1 MKIKF
6 RTWFGLIYKNIKKAV
21 KETDKLFLL
30 LCLFLS
36 AIGSVMVSS
45 ATHRT
50 AENGALLSR
59 DAKVMVLAL
68 ALGVVACLVISF
80 IDYDIILKLWPV
92 IALGSLFLMLL
103 LIPFGS
109 APSGRSDARSWL
121 KITSRLYLQ
130 PSEILKIGFIITFSK
145 HLNYLK
151 SDLSSVKNVLF
162 LCIHAMIPIAL
173 VVYTGDMGSALIFIM
188 MFVGM
193 MFIAGVHWLYFP
205 LGVVAVGAALPIV
218 WYKVFDNIQRN
229 RILALIDPQSY
240 SDEIYQQQQ
249 ASNAISEGG
258 FFGTGLFKGP
268 YTQSGLVPE
277 SSNDMIF
284 SVICEETGLIG
295 AFVVL
300 LLFALLAIRIIYVG
314 KRSNN
319 YAASMICYG
328 VMFMIVA
335 QVVINIGM
343 CLKLLPVIGITLPFI
358 SSGGSSVVSLY
369 LAVGLVLSV
378 YRSSGTI
385 NYDNDYRFDRIAR
398 QI

>member
-1 MKIKF
+1 M
-6 RTWFGLIYKNIKKAV
+6 IYKHLKKAF

-30 LCLFLS
+30 LCLCLS
-36 AIGSVMVSS
+36 AVGTVMVSS

-50 AENGALLSR
+50 ADGALLSR

-68 ALGVVACLVISF
+68 VLGVAACLVISF
-80 IDYDIILKLWPV
+80 VDYDLILKLWPV
-92 IALGSLFLMLL
+92 IAAGSLFLMLL
-103 LIPFGS
+103 LIPFGE
-109 APSGRSDARSWL
+109 APSGREDARSWL
-121 KITSRLYLQ
+121 RITSSLYLQ

-145 HLNYLK
+145 HLSLLK
-151 SDLSSVKNVLF
+151 NDLSSVKNVFF
-162 LCIHAMIPIAL
+162 LCVHAMIPIAL
-173 VVYTGDMGSALIFIM
+173 VVYTGDMGSALIFM
-188 MFVGM
+188 LMFVGM
-193 MFIAGVHWLYFP
+193 MFIAGVHWAYFP
-205 LGVVAVGAALPIV
+205 LGIAAVAAALPLV

-240 SDEIYQQQQ
+240 PNEIYQQQQ
-249 ASNAISEGG
+249 AGNAIREGG
-258 FFGTGLFKGP
+258 FFGAGLFKGA
-268 YTQSGLVPE
+268 YTQSGSVPE
-277 SSNDMIF
+277 SANDMIF

-314 KRSNN
+314 KRANN

-328 VMFMIVA
+328 VMFMIIA
-335 QVVINIGM
+335 QVAINIGM

-358 SSGGSSVVSLY
+358 SAGGSSVVSLY

-385 NYDNDYRFDRIAR
+385 SYDNDYRFDRIAR

>member
-1 MKIKF
+1 M
-6 RTWFGLIYKNIKKAV
+6 IYKHLKKAF

-36 AIGSVMVSS
+36 AVGTVMVSS

-50 AENGALLSR
+50 ADGALLSR

-68 ALGVVACLVISF
+68 VLGVAACLVISF
-80 IDYDIILKLWPV
+80 IDYDLILKLWPV
-92 IALGSLFLMLL
+92 IAAGSLFLMLL
-103 LIPFGS
+103 LIPFGE
-109 APSGRSDARSWL
+109 APSGREDARSWL
-121 KITSRLYLQ
+121 RITSSLYLQ

-145 HLNYLK
+145 HLSLLK
-151 SDLSSVKNVLF
+151 NDLSSVKNVLF

-173 VVYTGDMGSALIFIM
+173 VVYTGDMGSALIFM
-188 MFVGM
+188 LMFVGM
-193 MFIAGVHWLYFP
+193 MFIAGVHWAYFP
-205 LGVVAVGAALPIV
+205 LGIAAVAAALPLV

-240 SDEIYQQQQ
+240 PNEIYQQQQ
-249 ASNAISEGG
+249 AGNAIREGG
-258 FFGTGLFKGP
+258 FFGAGLFKGA
-268 YTQSGLVPE
+268 YTQSGSVPE
-277 SSNDMIF
+277 SANDMIF

-314 KRSNN
+314 KRANN

-328 VMFMIVA
+328 VMFMIIA
-335 QVVINIGM
+335 QVAINIGM

-358 SSGGSSVVSLY
+358 SAGGSSVVSLY

-385 NYDNDYRFDRIAR
+385 SYDNDYRFDRIAR

>member
-1 MKIKF
+1 M
-6 RTWFGLIYKNIKKAV
+6 IYKHLKKAF

-30 LCLFLS
+30 LCLCLS
-36 AIGSVMVSS
+36 AVGTVMVSS

-50 AENGALLSR
+50 ADGALLSR

-68 ALGVVACLVISF
+68 ALGVAACLVISF
-80 IDYDIILKLWPV
+80 VDYDLILKLWPV
-92 IALGSLFLMLL
+92 IAAGSLFLMLL
-103 LIPFGS
+103 LIPFGE
-109 APSGRSDARSWL
+109 APSGREDARSWL
-121 KITSRLYLQ
+121 RITSSLYLQ

-145 HLNYLK
+145 HLSLLK
-151 SDLSSVKNVLF
+151 NDLSSVKNVLF

-173 VVYTGDMGSALIFIM
+173 VVYTGDMGSALIFM
-188 MFVGM
+188 LMFVGM
-193 MFIAGVHWLYFP
+193 MFIAGVHWAYFP
-205 LGVVAVGAALPIV
+205 LGIAAVAAALPLV

-240 SDEIYQQQQ
+240 PNEIYQQQQ
-249 ASNAISEGG
+249 AGNAIREGG
-258 FFGTGLFKGP
+258 FFGTGLFKGA
-268 YTQSGLVPE
+268 YTQSGSVPE
-277 SSNDMIF
+277 SANDMIF

-314 KRSNN
+314 RRSNN

-328 VMFMIVA
+328 VMFMIIA
-335 QVVINIGM
+335 QVAINIGM

-358 SSGGSSVVSLY
+358 SAGGSSVVSLY

-385 NYDNDYRFDRIAR
+385 SYDNDYRFDRIAR
-398 QI
+398 QV

>member
-1 MKIKF
+1 M
-6 RTWFGLIYKNIKKAV
+6 IYKHLKKAF

-30 LCLFLS
+30 LCLCLS
-36 AIGSVMVSS
+36 AVGTVMVSS

-50 AENGALLSR
+50 ADGALLSR

-68 ALGVVACLVISF
+68 ALGVAACLVISF
-80 IDYDIILKLWPV
+80 VDYDLILKLWPV
-92 IALGSLFLMLL
+92 IAAGSLFLMLL
-103 LIPFGS
+103 LIPFGE
-109 APSGRSDARSWL
+109 APSGREDARSWL
-121 KITSRLYLQ
+121 RITSSLYLQ

-145 HLNYLK
+145 HLSLLK
-151 SDLSSVKNVLF
+151 NDLSSVKNVLF

-173 VVYTGDMGSALIFIM
+173 VVYTGDMGSALIFM
-188 MFVGM
+188 LMFVGM
-193 MFIAGVHWLYFP
+193 MFIAGVHWAYFP
-205 LGVVAVGAALPIV
+205 LGIAAVAAALPLV

-240 SDEIYQQQQ
+240 PNEIYQQQQ
-249 ASNAISEGG
+249 AGNAIREGG
-258 FFGTGLFKGP
+258 FFGAGLFKGA
-268 YTQSGLVPE
+268 YTQSGSVPE
-277 SSNDMIF
+277 SANDMIF

-314 KRSNN
+314 KRANN

-328 VMFMIVA
+328 VMFMIIA
-335 QVVINIGM
+335 QVAVNIGM

-358 SSGGSSVVSLY
+358 SAGGSSVVSLY

-385 NYDNDYRFDRIAR
+385 SYDNDYRFDRIAR
-398 QI
+398 QV

>member
-1 MKIKF
+1 M
-6 RTWFGLIYKNIKKAV
+6 IYKHLKKAF

-36 AIGSVMVSS
+36 AVGTVMVSS

-50 AENGALLSR
+50 ADGALLSR

-68 ALGVVACLVISF
+68 ALGVAACLVISF
-80 IDYDIILKLWPV
+80 VDYDLILKLWPV
-92 IALGSLFLMLL
+92 IAAGSLFLMLL
-103 LIPFGS
+103 LIPFGE
-109 APSGRSDARSWL
+109 APSGREDARSWL
-121 KITSRLYLQ
+121 RITSSLYLQ

-145 HLNYLK
+145 HLSLLK
-151 SDLSSVKNVLF
+151 NDLSSVKNVFF
-162 LCIHAMIPIAL
+162 LCVHAMIPIAL
-173 VVYTGDMGSALIFIM
+173 VVYTGDMGSALIFM
-188 MFVGM
+188 LMFVGM
-193 MFIAGVHWLYFP
+193 MFIAGVHWAYFP
-205 LGVVAVGAALPIV
+205 LGIAAVAAALPLV

-240 SDEIYQQQQ
+240 PNEIYQQQQ
-249 ASNAISEGG
+249 AGNAIREGG
-258 FFGTGLFKGP
+258 FFGTGLFKGA
-268 YTQSGLVPE
+268 YTQSGSVPE
-277 SSNDMIF
+277 SANDMIF

-314 KRSNN
+314 KRANN

-328 VMFMIVA
+328 VMFMIIA
-335 QVVINIGM
+335 QVAVNIGM

-358 SSGGSSVVSLY
+358 SAGGSSVVSLY

-385 NYDNDYRFDRIAR
+385 SYDNDYRFDRIAR

>member
-1 MKIKF
+1 M
-6 RTWFGLIYKNIKKAV
+6 IYKHLKKAF

-30 LCLFLS
+30 LCLCLS
-36 AIGSVMVSS
+36 AVGTVMVSS

-50 AENGALLSR
+50 ADGALLSR

-68 ALGVVACLVISF
+68 ALGVAACLVISF
-80 IDYDIILKLWPV
+80 VDYDLILKLWPV
-92 IALGSLFLMLL
+92 IAAGSLFLMLL
-103 LIPFGS
+103 LIPFGE
-109 APSGRSDARSWL
+109 APSGREDARSWL
-121 KITSRLYLQ
+121 RITSSLYLQ

-145 HLNYLK
+145 HLSLLK
-151 SDLSSVKNVLF
+151 NDLSSVKNVFF
-162 LCIHAMIPIAL
+162 LCVHAMIPIAL
-173 VVYTGDMGSALIFIM
+173 VVYTGDMGSALIFM
-188 MFVGM
+188 LMFVGM
-193 MFIAGVHWLYFP
+193 MFIAGVHWAYFP
-205 LGVVAVGAALPIV
+205 LGIAAVAAALPLV

-240 SDEIYQQQQ
+240 PNEIYQQQQ
-249 ASNAISEGG
+249 AGNAIREGG
-258 FFGTGLFKGP
+258 FFGAGLFKGA
-268 YTQSGLVPE
+268 YTQSGSVPE
-277 SSNDMIF
+277 SANDMIF

-314 KRSNN
+314 RRSNN

-328 VMFMIVA
+328 VMFMIIA
-335 QVVINIGM
+335 QVAINIGM

-358 SSGGSSVVSLY
+358 SAGGSSVVSLY

-385 NYDNDYRFDRIAR
+385 SYDNDYRFDRIAR

>member
-1 MKIKF
+1 M
-6 RTWFGLIYKNIKKAV
+6 

-30 LCLFLS
+30 LCLLLS
-36 AIGSVMVSS
+36 AVGTVMVAS

-50 AENGALLSR
+50 ADGALLSR

-68 ALGVVACLVISF
+68 MLGLAACMVISF

-92 IALGSLFLMLL
+92 IAAGSLFLMLL
-103 LIPFGS
+103 LIPFGVT
-109 APSGRSDARSWL
+109 PSGRDDARSWL
-121 KITSRLYLQ
+121 KVGSLFLQ

-145 HLNYLK
+145 HLTYLK
-151 SDLSSVKNVLF
+151 NDLSSVKNVFF
-162 LCIHAMIPIAL
+162 LCVHAMIPIAL
-173 VVYTGDMGSALIFIM
+173 VVYTGDMGSALIFMM

-193 MFIAGVHWLYFP
+193 MFISGVHWLYFP

-218 WYKVFDNIQRN
+218 WYKIFDNIQRN

-240 SDEIYQQQQ
+240 PNEIYQQQQ
-249 ASNAISEGG
+249 ASNAIREGG

-268 YTQSGLVPE
+268 YTQSGSVPE
-277 SSNDMIF
+277 SANDMIF
-284 SVICEETGLIG
+284 SAICEETGLIG

-300 LLFALLAIRIIYVG
+300 LLFALLAIRIVYVG

-328 VMFMIVA
+328 VMFMIIA
-335 QVVINIGM
+335 QVVVNIGM

-358 SSGGSSVVSLY
+358 SAGGSSVISLY

-385 NYDNDYRFDRIAR
+385 GYDNDYRFDRIAR
-398 QI
+398 QV

>member
-1 MKIKF
+1 M
-6 RTWFGLIYKNIKKAV
+6 IYKHLKKAF

-36 AIGSVMVSS
+36 AVGTVMVSS

-50 AENGALLSR
+50 ADGALLSR

-68 ALGVVACLVISF
+68 ALGVAACLVISF
-80 IDYDIILKLWPV
+80 VDYDLILKLWPV
-92 IALGSLFLMLL
+92 IAAGSLFLMLL
-103 LIPFGS
+103 LIPFGE
-109 APSGRSDARSWL
+109 APSGREDARSWL
-121 KITSRLYLQ
+121 RITSSLYLQ

-145 HLNYLK
+145 HLSLLK
-151 SDLSSVKNVLF
+151 NDLSSVKNVLF

-173 VVYTGDMGSALIFIM
+173 VVYTGDMGSALIFM
-188 MFVGM
+188 LMFVGM
-193 MFIAGVHWLYFP
+193 MFIAGVHWAYFP
-205 LGVVAVGAALPIV
+205 LGIAAVAAALPLV

-240 SDEIYQQQQ
+240 PNEIYQQQQ
-249 ASNAISEGG
+249 AGNAIREGG
-258 FFGTGLFKGP
+258 FFGTGLFKGA
-268 YTQSGLVPE
+268 YTQSGSVPE
-277 SSNDMIF
+277 SANDMIF

-314 KRSNN
+314 KRANN

-328 VMFMIVA
+328 VMFMIIA
-335 QVVINIGM
+335 QVAVNIGM

-358 SSGGSSVVSLY
+358 SAGGSSVVSLY

-385 NYDNDYRFDRIAR
+385 SYDNDYRFDRIAR

>member
-1 MKIKF
+1 
-6 RTWFGLIYKNIKKAV
+6 
-21 KETDKLFLL
+21 
-30 LCLFLS
+30 
-36 AIGSVMVSS
+36 MVSS

-50 AENGALLSR
+50 ADGALLSR

-68 ALGVVACLVISF
+68 VLGVAACLVISF
-80 IDYDIILKLWPV
+80 IDYDLILKLWPV
-92 IALGSLFLMLL
+92 VAAGSLFLMLL
-103 LIPFGS
+103 LIPFGE
-109 APSGRSDARSWL
+109 APSGREDARSWL
-121 KITSRLYLQ
+121 RITSSLYLQ

-145 HLNYLK
+145 HLSLFKN
-151 SDLSSVKNVLF
+151 DLSSVKNVFF

-173 VVYTGDMGSALIFIM
+173 VVYTGDMGSALIFM
-188 MFVGM
+188 LMFVGM
-193 MFIAGVHWLYFP
+193 MFIAGVHWAYFP
-205 LGVVAVGAALPIV
+205 LGIAAVAAALPLV

-240 SDEIYQQQQ
+240 PNEIYQQQQ
-249 ASNAISEGG
+249 AGNAIREGG
-258 FFGTGLFKGP
+258 FFGAGLFKGA
-268 YTQSGLVPE
+268 YTQSGSVPE
-277 SSNDMIF
+277 SANDMIF

-314 KRSNN
+314 KRANN

-328 VMFMIVA
+328 VMFMIIA
-335 QVVINIGM
+335 QVAINIGM

-358 SSGGSSVVSLY
+358 SAGGSSVVSLY

-385 NYDNDYRFDRIAR
+385 SYDNDYRFDRIAR

>member
-1 MKIKF
+1 M
-6 RTWFGLIYKNIKKAV
+6 IYKHLKKAF

-30 LCLFLS
+30 LCLCLS
-36 AIGSVMVSS
+36 AVGTVMVSS

-50 AENGALLSR
+50 ADGALLSR

-68 ALGVVACLVISF
+68 ALGVAACLVISF
-80 IDYDIILKLWPV
+80 VDYDLILKLWPV
-92 IALGSLFLMLL
+92 IAAGSLFLMLL
-103 LIPFGS
+103 LIPFGE
-109 APSGRSDARSWL
+109 APSGREDARSWL
-121 KITSRLYLQ
+121 RITSSLYLQ

-145 HLNYLK
+145 HLSLLK
-151 SDLSSVKNVLF
+151 NDLSSVKNVFF

-173 VVYTGDMGSALIFIM
+173 VVYTGDMGSALIFM
-188 MFVGM
+188 LMFVGM
-193 MFIAGVHWLYFP
+193 MFIAGVHWAYFP
-205 LGVVAVGAALPIV
+205 LGIAAVAAALPLV

-240 SDEIYQQQQ
+240 PNEIYQQQQ
-249 ASNAISEGG
+249 AGNAIREGG
-258 FFGTGLFKGP
+258 FFGAGLFKGA
-268 YTQSGLVPE
+268 YTQSGSVPE
-277 SSNDMIF
+277 SANDMIF

-314 KRSNN
+314 KRANN

-328 VMFMIVA
+328 VMFMIIA
-335 QVVINIGM
+335 QVAINIGM

-358 SSGGSSVVSLY
+358 SAGGSSVVSLY

-385 NYDNDYRFDRIAR
+385 SYDNDYRFDRIAR

>member
-1 MKIKF
+1 M
-6 RTWFGLIYKNIKKAV
+6 IYKHLKKAF

-30 LCLFLS
+30 LCLCLS
-36 AIGSVMVSS
+36 AVGTVMVSS

-50 AENGALLSR
+50 ADGALLSR

-68 ALGVVACLVISF
+68 ALGVAACLVISF
-80 IDYDIILKLWPV
+80 VDYDLILKLWPV
-92 IALGSLFLMLL
+92 IAAGSLFLMLL
-103 LIPFGS
+103 LIPFGE
-109 APSGRSDARSWL
+109 APSGREDARSWL
-121 KITSRLYLQ
+121 RITSSLYLQ

-145 HLNYLK
+145 HLSLLK
-151 SDLSSVKNVLF
+151 NDLSSVKNVLF

-173 VVYTGDMGSALIFIM
+173 VVYTGDMGSALIFM
-188 MFVGM
+188 LMFVGM
-193 MFIAGVHWLYFP
+193 MFIAGVHWAYFP
-205 LGVVAVGAALPIV
+205 RGIAAVAAALPLV

-240 SDEIYQQQQ
+240 PNEIYQQQQ
-249 ASNAISEGG
+249 AGNAIREGG
-258 FFGTGLFKGP
+258 FFGTGLFKGA
-268 YTQSGLVPE
+268 YTRSGSVPE
-277 SSNDMIF
+277 SANDMIF

-314 KRSNN
+314 RRSNN

-328 VMFMIVA
+328 VMFMIIA
-335 QVVINIGM
+335 QVAVNIGM

-358 SSGGSSVVSLY
+358 SAGGSSVVSLY

-385 NYDNDYRFDRIAR
+385 SYDNDYRFDRIAR
-398 QI
+398 QV

>member
-1 MKIKF
+1 M
-6 RTWFGLIYKNIKKAV
+6 IYKHLKKAF

-36 AIGSVMVSS
+36 AVGTVMVSS

-50 AENGALLSR
+50 ADGALLSR

-68 ALGVVACLVISF
+68 VLGVAACLVISF
-80 IDYDIILKLWPV
+80 IDYDLILKLWPV
-92 IALGSLFLMLL
+92 IAAGSLFLMLL
-103 LIPFGS
+103 LIPFGE
-109 APSGRSDARSWL
+109 APSGREDARSWL
-121 KITSRLYLQ
+121 RITSSLYLQ

-145 HLNYLK
+145 HLSLLK
-151 SDLSSVKNVLF
+151 NDLSSVKNVFF
-162 LCIHAMIPIAL
+162 LCVHAMIPIAL
-173 VVYTGDMGSALIFIM
+173 VVYTGDMGSALIFM
-188 MFVGM
+188 LMFVGM
-193 MFIAGVHWLYFP
+193 MFIAGVHWAYFP
-205 LGVVAVGAALPIV
+205 LGIAAVAAALPLV

-240 SDEIYQQQQ
+240 PNEIYQQQQ
-249 ASNAISEGG
+249 AGNAIREGG
-258 FFGTGLFKGP
+258 FFGAGLFKGA
-268 YTQSGLVPE
+268 YTQSGSVPE
-277 SSNDMIF
+277 SANDMIF

-314 KRSNN
+314 KRANN

-328 VMFMIVA
+328 IMFMIIA
-335 QVVINIGM
+335 QVAVNIGM

-358 SSGGSSVVSLY
+358 SAGGSSVVSLY

-385 NYDNDYRFDRIAR
+385 SYDNDYRFDRIAR

>member
-1 MKIKF
+1 M
-6 RTWFGLIYKNIKKAV
+6 IYKNIKKAV

-36 AIGSVMVSS
+36 AIGTVMVSS

-50 AENGALLSR
+50 AENGAFLSR
-59 DAKVMVLAL
+59 DAKVMILAL
-68 ALGVVACLVISF
+68 ILGVAACLVISF

-92 IALGSLFLMLL
+92 IAAGSLFLMLL

-121 KITSRLYLQ
+121 KITKSLYLQ

-258 FFGTGLFKGP
+258 FFGTGLFKGT

-319 YAASMICYG
+319 YSASMICYG
-328 VMFMIVA
+328 VMFMIIA

-385 NYDNDYRFDRIAR
+385 NYDDDYRFDRIAR

>member
-1 MKIKF
+1 M
-6 RTWFGLIYKNIKKAV
+6 IYKHLKKAF

-36 AIGSVMVSS
+36 AVGTVMVSS

-50 AENGALLSR
+50 ADGALLSR

-68 ALGVVACLVISF
+68 VLGVAACLVISF
-80 IDYDIILKLWPV
+80 IDYDLILKLWPV
-92 IALGSLFLMLL
+92 IAAGSLFLMLL
-103 LIPFGS
+103 LIPFGE
-109 APSGRSDARSWL
+109 APSGREDARSWL
-121 KITSRLYLQ
+121 RITSSLYLQ

-145 HLNYLK
+145 HLSLLK
-151 SDLSSVKNVLF
+151 NDLSSVKNVFF

-173 VVYTGDMGSALIFIM
+173 VVYTGDMGSALIFM
-188 MFVGM
+188 LMFVGM
-193 MFIAGVHWLYFP
+193 MFIAGVHWAYFP
-205 LGVVAVGAALPIV
+205 LGIAAVAAALPLV

-240 SDEIYQQQQ
+240 PNEIYQQQQ
-249 ASNAISEGG
+249 AGNAIREGG
-258 FFGTGLFKGP
+258 FFGAGLFKGA
-268 YTQSGLVPE
+268 YTQSGSVPE
-277 SSNDMIF
+277 SANDMIF

-314 KRSNN
+314 KRANN

-328 VMFMIVA
+328 VMFMIIA
-335 QVVINIGM
+335 QVAVNIGM

-358 SSGGSSVVSLY
+358 SAGGSSVVSLY

-385 NYDNDYRFDRIAR
+385 SYDNDYRFDRIAR
-398 QI
+398 QV

>member
-1 MKIKF
+1 M
-6 RTWFGLIYKNIKKAV
+6 IYKHLKKAF

-30 LCLFLS
+30 LCLCLS
-36 AIGSVMVSS
+36 AVGTVMVSS

-50 AENGALLSR
+50 ADGALLSR

-68 ALGVVACLVISF
+68 VLGVAACLVISF
-80 IDYDIILKLWPV
+80 IDYDLILKLWPV
-92 IALGSLFLMLL
+92 VAAGSLFLMLL
-103 LIPFGS
+103 LIPFGE
-109 APSGRSDARSWL
+109 APSGREDARSWL
-121 KITSRLYLQ
+121 RITSSLYLQ

-145 HLNYLK
+145 HLSLFKN
-151 SDLSSVKNVLF
+151 DLSSVKNVFF

-173 VVYTGDMGSALIFIM
+173 VVYTGDMGSALIFM
-188 MFVGM
+188 LMFVGM
-193 MFIAGVHWLYFP
+193 MFIAGMHWAYFP
-205 LGVVAVGAALPIV
+205 LGIAAVAAALPLV

-240 SDEIYQQQQ
+240 PNEIYQQQQ
-249 ASNAISEGG
+249 AGNAIREGG
-258 FFGTGLFKGP
+258 FFGAGLFKGA
-268 YTQSGLVPE
+268 YTQSGSVPE
-277 SSNDMIF
+277 SANDMIF

-328 VMFMIVA
+328 IMFMIIA
-335 QVVINIGM
+335 QVAVNIGM

-358 SSGGSSVVSLY
+358 SAGGSSVVSLY

-378 YRSSGTI
+378 YRSSGAI
-385 NYDNDYRFDRIAR
+385 SYDNDYRFDRIAR

>member
-1 MKIKF
+1 M
-6 RTWFGLIYKNIKKAV
+6 IYKHLKKAF

-30 LCLFLS
+30 LCLCLS
-36 AIGSVMVSS
+36 AVGTVMVSS

-50 AENGALLSR
+50 ADGALLSR

-68 ALGVVACLVISF
+68 ALGVAACLVISF
-80 IDYDIILKLWPV
+80 VDYDLILKLWPV
-92 IALGSLFLMLL
+92 IAAGSLFLMLL
-103 LIPFGS
+103 LIPFGE
-109 APSGRSDARSWL
+109 APSGREDARSWL
-121 KITSRLYLQ
+121 RITSSLYLQ

-145 HLNYLK
+145 HLSLLK
-151 SDLSSVKNVLF
+151 NDLSSVKNVLF

-173 VVYTGDMGSALIFIM
+173 VVYTGDMGSALIFM
-188 MFVGM
+188 LMFVGM
-193 MFIAGVHWLYFP
+193 MFIAGVHWAYFP
-205 LGVVAVGAALPIV
+205 LGIAAVAAALPLV

-240 SDEIYQQQQ
+240 PNEIYQQQQ
-249 ASNAISEGG
+249 AGNAIREGG
-258 FFGTGLFKGP
+258 FFGTGLFKGA
-268 YTQSGLVPE
+268 YTQSGSVPE
-277 SSNDMIF
+277 SANDMIF

-300 LLFALLAIRIIYVG
+300 LLFALIAIRIIYVG
-314 KRSNN
+314 RRSNN

-328 VMFMIVA
+328 VMFMIIA
-335 QVVINIGM
+335 QVAVNIGM

-358 SSGGSSVVSLY
+358 SAGGSSVVSLY

-385 NYDNDYRFDRIAR
+385 SYDNDYRFDRIAR
-398 QI
+398 QV

>member
-1 MKIKF
+1 M
-6 RTWFGLIYKNIKKAV
+6 IYKHLKKAF
-21 KETDKLFLL
+21 KETDKLFLI

-36 AIGSVMVSS
+36 AVGTVMVSS

-50 AENGALLSR
+50 ADGALLSR

-68 ALGVVACLVISF
+68 VLGVAACLVISF
-80 IDYDIILKLWPV
+80 IDYDLILKLWPV
-92 IALGSLFLMLL
+92 IAAGSLFLMLL
-103 LIPFGS
+103 LIPFGE
-109 APSGRSDARSWL
+109 APSGREDARSWL
-121 KITSRLYLQ
+121 RITSSLYLQ

-145 HLNYLK
+145 HLSLLK
-151 SDLSSVKNVLF
+151 NDLSSVKNVFF
-162 LCIHAMIPIAL
+162 LCVHAMIPIAL
-173 VVYTGDMGSALIFIM
+173 VVYTGDMGSALIFM
-188 MFVGM
+188 LMFVGM
-193 MFIAGVHWLYFP
+193 MFIAGVHWAYFP
-205 LGVVAVGAALPIV
+205 LGIAAVAAALPLV

-240 SDEIYQQQQ
+240 PNEIYQQQQ
-249 ASNAISEGG
+249 AGNAIREGG
-258 FFGTGLFKGP
+258 FFGAGLFKGA
-268 YTQSGLVPE
+268 YTQSGSVPE
-277 SSNDMIF
+277 SANDMIF

-314 KRSNN
+314 KRANN

-328 VMFMIVA
+328 VMFMIIA
-335 QVVINIGM
+335 QVAINIGM

-358 SSGGSSVVSLY
+358 SAGGSSVVSLY

-385 NYDNDYRFDRIAR
+385 SYDNDYRFDRIAR